1 MSTKTISTKTSIKK
15 RNRLSKPS
23 VSNISNTSNPSASLN
38 TATPHNAPTRV
49 RYSGF
54 IPEPAIINFFTGR
67 IWSRRHTP
75 FPQQKIDTYIKR
87 GYFETT
93 PAVIT
98 EPKLICRRCL
108 NEQPHKFV
116 SFDCAKCQK
125 ICHYCRHC
133 ITMGR
138 MCSCDELIIW
148 KGTTSRKQ
156 KSQVQFAWTGNLTPH
171 QQKAAEELTHSISQ
185 NRNHLTNAVCGA
197 GKTEILF
204 AAIYDS
210 LKAGKRVCVATPRTD
225 VVLELFPRFQQVFRH
240 ITIHALYGGAEN
252 NTQFA
257 QLILVTTHQLYRFEH
272 AFDVMIVDEADA
284 FPYTYDEALQRA
296 VMKAKKA
303 DAPIAF
309 VTATPSNKLLL
320 QQKRENWGYSFIAR
334 RFHGHL
340 LPVPRYQSLW
350 NYEKAFQKNKLPQK
364 LKTWVEQRLQKN
376 EPFLIFFPTIELMEQ
391 AAPLFQEIESTINSV
406 HSEDPDRKEKVLQM
420 RNQQR
425 KGLLTTTILERGIT
439 IKNVQVAVVGAD
451 NPVFTSSALI
461 QISGR
466 VGRNMQYPTGDIVFF
481 HHGITM
487 EMDRARNKIMEMN
500 RRE

>member
-1 MSTKTISTKTSIKK
+1 MLTTTSINKCY
-15 RNRLSKPS
+15 RLLKLFVLNHSS
-23 VSNISNTSNPSASLN
+23 DSNILN
-38 TATPHNAPTRV
+38 YPTHT
-49 RYSGF
+49 RYTGL
-54 IPEPAIINFFTGR
+54 IPEPAIVNFFTGR

-75 FPQQKIDTYIKR
+75 FPQQKIDTYINH

-93 PAVIT
+93 PAVIAA
-98 EPKLICRRCL
+98 PKLICRRCL
-108 NEQPHKFV
+108 NEQPYKFV
-116 SFDCAKCQK
+116 SFPCAKCQK

-138 MCSCDELIIW
+138 MCSCDELILW
-148 KGTTSRKQ
+148 KRAKTRKS
-156 KSQVQFAWTGNLTPH
+156 KSPVQFSWTGNLTPH
-171 QQKAAEELTHSISQ
+171 QQKAADELTRSISQ
-185 NRNHLTNAVCGA
+185 NRNHLLEAVCGA

-204 AAIYDS
+204 TAIYDS

-225 VVLELFPRFQQVFRH
+225 VVLELYPRFQQVFQK

-252 NTQFA
+252 NAEFA
-257 QLILVTTHQLYRFEH
+257 QIVLATTHQLYRFEN

-296 VMKAKKA
+296 VMKAKKP

-334 RFHGHL
+334 RYHGHA
-340 LPVPRYQSLW
+340 LPVPRFESLW
-350 NYEKAFQKNKLPQK
+350 NYEKAFKKNKIPKK
-364 LKTWVEQRLQKN
+364 LNTWIEQRIQEN
-376 EPFLIFFPTIELMEQ
+376 EPFLIFFPTIDLMEQ
-391 AAPLFQEIESTINSV
+391 ATPLFQKLESTIESV
-406 HSEDPDRKEKVLQM
+406 HSEDPDRKEKVLQL
-420 RNQQR
+420 RNEQR

-439 IKNVQVAVVGAD
+439 IKNVQVAVVGAE

-466 VGRNMQYPTGDIVFF
+466 VGRNVRYPTGDNVFF

-500 RRE
+500 RHE

>member
-1 MSTKTISTKTSIKK
+1 MSTTTPSIKK
-15 RNRLSKPS
+15 HYRLYNPS
-23 VSNISNTSNPSASLN
+23 TPNLSSISSNPSASFN
-38 TATPHNAPTRV
+38 TATNDNSPTHT
-49 RYSGF
+49 RYSGL
-54 IPEPAIINFFTGR
+54 IPEPAIANFFTGR

-75 FPQQKIDTYIKR
+75 FPQRKMDAYINR
-87 GYFETT
+87 GYFELA

-98 EPKLICRRCL
+98 VPKLICRRCL
-108 NEQPHKFV
+108 NDQSHKFV
-116 SFDCAKCQK
+116 SFHCAKCQK

-133 ITMGR
+133 IMMGR
-138 MCSCDELIIW
+138 MCSCDELMLW
-148 KGTTSRKQ
+148 KGSNIRKQ

-171 QQKAAEELTHSISQ
+171 QQKAAEDLTQSIAQ
-185 NRNHLTNAVCGA
+185 NRNHLIHAVCGA

-210 LKAGKRVCVATPRTD
+210 LKAGKRVCVAIPRTD
-225 VVLELFPRFQQVFRH
+225 VVLELYPRFQQVFRH

-257 QLILVTTHQLYRFEH
+257 QLVLATTHQLYRFEQ

-284 FPYTYDEALQRA
+284 FPYTYDQALQRA

-309 VTATPSNKLLL
+309 VTATPSTQLLL
-320 QQKRENWGYSFIAR
+320 HQRKESWGYSFIAR
-334 RFHGHL
+334 RFHGHA
-340 LPVPRYQSLW
+340 LPVPRFQSLW
-350 NYEKAFQKNKLPQK
+350 NYEKAFQKNKIPLK
-364 LKTWVEQRLQKN
+364 LKAWVEQKLQKQ

-391 AAPLFQEIESTINSV
+391 AKPLFQKIESTIGSV
-406 HSEDPDRKEKVLQM
+406 HSEDPDRNEKVLQL
-420 RNQQR
+420 RNEQR

-439 IKNVQVAVVGAD
+439 IKNVQVAVVGSE

-466 VGRNMQYPTGDIVFF
+466 VGRNVQYPTGDIVFF

-487 EMDRARNKIMEMN
+487 EMDQTRKKILEMN
-500 RRE
+500 RHE

>member
-1 MSTKTISTKTSIKK
+1 MYTRTSSIRKRYRLFKPSISTFS
-15 RNRLSKPS
+15 N
-23 VSNISNTSNPSASLN
+23 VSDKSNP
-38 TATPHNAPTRV
+38 PTYT
-49 RYSGF
+49 RYSGL
-54 IPEPAIINFFTGR
+54 IPEPAIVNFFTGR
-67 IWSRRHTP
+67 IWSRLHTP
-75 FPQQKIDTYIKR
+75 FPQQKIDTYIKH

-98 EPKLICRRCL
+98 DPKLTCRRCL
-108 NEQPHKFV
+108 NEQSYKFV
-116 SFDCAKCQK
+116 SFHCAKCQK

-138 MCSCDELIIW
+138 MCSCDELILW
-148 KGTTSRKQ
+148 KTDTRKQ
-156 KSQVQFAWTGNLTPH
+156 KSQVQFAWSGNLTPH
-171 QQKAAEELTHSISQ
+171 QQKAANELAQSISQ
-185 NRNHLTNAVCGA
+185 NRNHLVHAVCGA

-225 VVLELFPRFQQVFRH
+225 VVLELYPRFKQVFQN
-240 ITIHALYGGAEN
+240 ITIHALYGGAEFN
-252 NTQFA
+252 NHFA
-257 QLILVTTHQLYRFEH
+257 QLVLATTHQLYRFEY

-284 FPYTYDEALQRA
+284 FPYTYEEVLQRA

-309 VTATPSNKLLL
+309 VTATPSNQLLN

-334 RFHGHL
+334 RFHGHP
-340 LPVPRYQSLW
+340 LPVPRFQSLW
-350 NYEKAFQKNKLPQK
+350 NYEKAFQKNKIPQK
-364 LKTWVEQRLQKN
+364 LHKWVKQRLQQN

-391 AAPLFQEIESTINSV
+391 ATPLLQKIESTIESV
-406 HSEDPDRKEKVLQM
+406 HSEDPDRKEKVLEL
-420 RNQQR
+420 RNEKR

-439 IKNVQVAVVGAD
+439 IKNVQVAVVGAE
-451 NPVFTSSALI
+451 NLVFTSSALI

-466 VGRNMQYPTGDIVFF
+466 VGRNVQYPNGDIVFF

-500 RRE
+500 RHE

>member
-1 MSTKTISTKTSIKK
+1 MFTKPSIKK
-15 RNRLSKPS
+15 RYRLFNPSNVSSKPK
-23 VSNISNTSNPSASLN
+23 IP
-38 TATPHNAPTRV
+38 TPTH
-49 RYSGF
+49 YSGL
-54 IPEPAIINFFTGR
+54 ILERAIVNFFTGR
-67 IWSRRHTP
+67 IWSCRHTP
-75 FPQQKIDTYIKR
+75 FPQQKIDTYINR
-87 GYFETT
+87 GYFETI

-98 EPKLICRRCL
+98 DPKLICRRCL
-108 NEQPHKFV
+108 NEQAHKFV
-116 SFDCAKCQK
+116 SFHCAKCQK

-138 MCSCDELIIW
+138 MCSCDELILW
-148 KGTTSRKQ
+148 KGTETRKQ
-156 KSQVQFAWTGNLTPH
+156 KSQVQFAWNGNLTPY
-171 QQKAAEELTHSISQ
+171 QQKAADELAKSISQ
-185 NRNHLTNAVCGA
+185 NRNHLINAVCGA

-225 VVLELFPRFQQVFRH
+225 VVLELYPRFQQVFQK
-240 ITIHALYGGAEN
+240 ITIHALYGGSEN

-257 QLILVTTHQLYRFEH
+257 QLVLATTHQLYRFEH

-296 VMKAKKA
+296 VLKAKKP

-334 RFHGHL
+334 RFHGHA
-340 LPVPRYQSLW
+340 LPVPRFQSLW
-350 NYEKAFQKNKLPQK
+350 NYEKAFQKNKIPQK
-364 LKTWVEQRLQKN
+364 LQTWVKQRLEEN

-391 AAPLFQEIESTINSV
+391 ATPLFQKFEPTIESV
-406 HSEDPDRKEKVLQM
+406 DSEDPDRKEKVLQL
-420 RNQQR
+420 RNEER
-425 KGLLTTTILERGIT
+425 KGLMTTTILERGIT
-439 IKNVQVAVVGAD
+439 IKNVQVAVVGAE

-466 VGRNMQYPTGDIVFF
+466 VGRNVQYPTGDIVFF

-487 EMDRARNKIMEMN
+487 EMDRARNKIVEMN
-500 RRE
+500 HHE

>member
-1 MSTKTISTKTSIKK
+1 MSTTTNSIKK
-15 RNRLSKPS
+15 RYRLLKPS
-23 VSNISNTSNPSASLN
+23 ISNLSSVSRKPNSA
-38 TATPHNAPTRV
+38 THT
-49 RYSGF
+49 RYSGL
-54 IPEPAIINFFTGR
+54 IPEPAIENFFTGR

-98 EPKLICRRCL
+98 DPKLICRRCL
-108 NEQPHKFV
+108 NVQPHKFV
-116 SFDCAKCQK
+116 SFHCAKCQK

-138 MCSCDELIIW
+138 MCSCDELILW
-148 KGTTSRKQ
+148 KGTEIRKQ
-156 KSQVQFAWTGNLTPH
+156 KSRVQFAWTGNLTPR
-171 QQKAAEELTHSISQ
+171 QQKAANELVHSISQ
-185 NRNHLTNAVCGA
+185 NRNHLLQAVCGA

-225 VVLELFPRFQQVFRH
+225 VVLELYPRFLQVFQK

-257 QLILVTTHQLYRFEH
+257 QLVLATTHQLYRFEN

-284 FPYTYDEALQRA
+284 FPYTYDDALQRA

-320 QQKRENWGYSFIAR
+320 QQKREDWGYSFIAR
-334 RFHGHL
+334 RFHGNA
-340 LPVPRYQSLW
+340 LPVPRFDSLW
-350 NYEKAFQKNKLPQK
+350 NYEKVFQKNKIPQK
-364 LKTWVEQRLQKN
+364 LQTWLNQRLQQN

-391 AAPLFQEIESTINSV
+391 ATPLFQKIETTIESV
-406 HSEDPDRKEKVLQM
+406 HSEDPDRKEKVLQL
-420 RNQQR
+420 RNEQR

-439 IKNVQVAVVGAD
+439 IKNVQVAVVGAE

-466 VGRNMQYPTGDIVFF
+466 VGRNIQYPKGDIVFF

-487 EMDRARNKIMEMN
+487 EMDRARNKILEMN
-500 RRE
+500 RHE